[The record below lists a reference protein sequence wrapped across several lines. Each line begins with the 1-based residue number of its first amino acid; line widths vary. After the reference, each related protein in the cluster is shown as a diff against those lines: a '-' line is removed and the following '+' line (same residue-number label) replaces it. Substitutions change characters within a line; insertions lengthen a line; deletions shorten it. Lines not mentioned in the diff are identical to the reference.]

1 MRNFAKALAPVFVV
15 GTLMVITASQARAA
29 DRPTIVVVKLFPI
42 EGREDEAQARLAK
55 LVKFVPVNNPGVTF
69 RLHRSTK
76 KPVVFLLYE
85 TYPSQAAL
93 DSQPKTV
100 LPAFSKEFGAT
111 PEGLYTKPNEVELYR
126 MKSDE

>member
-1 MRNFAKALAPVFVV
+1 MHISARVLAVIFVVCGFIVIGAPKALA
-15 GTLMVITASQARAA
+15 A
-29 DRPTIVVVKLFPI
+29 DEPIIVVVRLFPA

-55 LVKFVPVNNPGVTF
+55 LVKFVPANNPGVTF

-85 TYPSQAAL
+85 TFPTQAAL

-100 LPAFSKEFGAT
+100 LPAFAKEHGAT
-111 PEGLYTKPNEVELYR
+111 PEGLWARPNEVEFYR
-126 MKSDE
+126 TMTD

>member
-1 MRNFAKALAPVFVV
+1 MRNFASALASVFVV
-15 GTLMVITASQARAA
+15 GTLTVIAASHARAA
-29 DRPTIVVVKLFPI
+29 DETTIVVVKLFPS

-55 LVKFVPVNNPGVTF
+55 LVKFVPANNPGVTF

-100 LPAFSKEFGAT
+100 LPAFFKEFGAT

-126 MKSDE
+126 MTSD